1 MTGRSYICIAL
12 PDCAVQPFE
21 QKVFKM
27 KAKNPSYL
35 AVARVLDDA
44 GIPHTRV
51 PRGKHEAV
59 QFSLDGVKT
68 SVFLAVSS
76 GDVRA
81 PRAARAL
88 VRRML
93 RRQRPQSQPEA

>member
-1 MTGRSYICIAL
+1 
-12 PDCAVQPFE
+12 
-21 QKVFKM
+21 M
-27 KAKNPSYL
+27 KLNNPSYL
-35 AVARVLDDA
+35 AVAQVLDDA

-68 SVFLAVSS
+68 SVFLSVSS
-76 GDVRA
+76 SDVRA
-81 PRAARAL
+81 PSAARAL

-93 RRQRPQSQPEA
+93 RRQRPQFQLET

>member
-1 MTGRSYICIAL
+1 MSRLQL
-12 PDCAVQPFE
+12 PDWAAHPFE
-21 QKVFKM
+21 QKEFQM
-27 KAKNPSYL
+27 KLKNPSYL

-76 GDVRA
+76 SDVRA

-93 RRQRPQSQPEA
+93 RRQRAQFQPEA